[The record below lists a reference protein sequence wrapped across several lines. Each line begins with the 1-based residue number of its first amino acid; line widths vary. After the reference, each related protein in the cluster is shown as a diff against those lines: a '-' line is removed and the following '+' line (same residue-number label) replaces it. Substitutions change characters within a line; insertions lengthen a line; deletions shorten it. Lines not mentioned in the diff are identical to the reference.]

1 MRQIVSILH
10 SFSIQGSPPLL
21 ETYHTVV
28 IHVHFVKELVE
39 LGTGYR
45 ETSSS
50 KCRLQ
55 LTLVKF
61 AVVIAIDA
69 FKELPELPLGV
80 FNEDLELCDAAS
92 A

>member
-1 MRQIVSILH
+1 MLY
-10 SFSIQGSPPLL
+10 SFSMQGSPPLL

-28 IHVHFVKELVE
+28 IHVHFIEELVE

-50 KCRLQ
+50 ECRLQ
-55 LTLVKF
+55 FALVKL
-61 AVVIAIDA
+61 AVVIAINA
-69 FKELPELPLGV
+69 FEELPELPLGV
-80 FNEDLELCDAAS
+80 FDEDLEFCDAGS